1 MEKRFTRNKPMK
13 NTSKFESGF
22 PTKFWSALGLVGISL
37 AAALGANPTAATSQQ
52 PSLTILP
59 ETGSSFLASQEIEIS
74 IESSDRFGVTNIQ
87 LYRDN
92 VKVAEGKE
100 SPMRYTVTNAAA
112 GNYVFLATATFK
124 SGLAST
130 SSPVSLIFTASG
142 PEVSL
147 APGPT
152 EFISETHV
160 KSSPATLL
168 ASVVGINPNALT
180 KLTLNGV
187 PQPLRT
193 GNFKLNPPLTEG
205 ENVFVL
211 TATDNR
217 GRTNTA
223 TTTVFLNT
231 KPPTVLITDPANNAP
246 LGVVCVDVHGTFT
259 AKNLK
264 RITVNQMPATIR
276 GNTFEALNVMFME
289 PGTNRIT
296 VVAEDMAGNTGTN
309 TISVLGPTDF
319 NAGVP
324 TLPVQVQVAPPGG
337 IAPLPVTF
345 KVRAKVPGKIQKVFY
360 DFDGDHVPDL
370 TNTDLQPVAHT
381 YNAAGQYFFTVTV
394 QTDVGRF
401 SNPAGML
408 AMLAPELGG
417 DSVAWYVNV
426 QTPPVLLSTIK
437 VTDPVDVKWTAESNL
452 YVLSGST
459 STIIEFNA
467 NGKPIRSKT
476 SLGLNPSG
484 LAVDGSGNVYVAVT
498 GSNQV
503 WKFKPTT
510 NSFEADT
517 SFGNGGFIGNKD
529 GSAGSGS
536 NQLNAPFDVV
546 LSGNGQTITVSDS
559 GNQRL
564 QQFARNGTPAV
575 SSSVYGGLMGQLKR
589 PTGLAN
595 CDHDIYLLIIDS
607 GNNRIVLSN
616 DSMPM
621 GTSGTNGAGWGQ
633 FNGSMHL
640 DADERALY
648 VADTGNNRVQ
658 VFDPVESGEGRS
670 ATPFN
675 PRLTLS
681 GELGLNHPKAVAA
694 VNDLLEEKLYIADT
708 GNNRVILVKLPQ
720 DNPEAAWND
729 MVAHLKAGDVEGA
742 VANFSFMSKDKYR
755 EAYSAL
761 SKDDLQAMVKDL
773 SNIQPVYV
781 KSQQAQYYFETVV
794 QGQKLMFPIE
804 FIKELGHW
812 KIVEF

>member
-1 MEKRFTRNKPMK
+1 MQN
-13 NTSKFESGF
+13 SFEYNLGF
-22 PTKFWSALGLVGISL
+22 SIKFWSVLGLVGISL
-37 AAALGANPTAATSQQ
+37 ATVLGANPAPAAIQQ
-52 PSLTILP
+52 PSLTISP
-59 ETGSSFLASQEIEIS
+59 ETGSSFLASEKIEIF

-87 LYRDN
+87 LFRNN
-92 VKVAEGKE
+92 VKVAEDKE
-100 SPMRYTVTNAAA
+100 SPMRYTVTNMAA
-112 GNYVFLATATFK
+112 GTYTFLARADYK
-124 SGLAST
+124 NGLTST
-130 SSPVSLIFTASG
+130 SAPVSLIFKASG

-147 APGPT
+147 FPGPT
-152 EFISETHV
+152 EFISERYV
-160 KSSPATLL
+160 NSSPATLL

-187 PQPLRT
+187 PQPLQT
-193 GNFKLNPPLTEG
+193 GNFKLNPSLKEG

-211 TATDNR
+211 TATDNQ
-217 GRTNTA
+217 GRTTNA
-223 TTTVFLNT
+223 TTTVFFNS
-231 KPPTVLITDPANNAP
+231 KPPTIQITDPANNAP

-264 RITVNQMPATIR
+264 QITVNQMPATIR

-289 PGTNRIT
+289 PGTSQIT
-296 VVAEDMAGNTGTN
+296 AVAEDMAGNTGTN
-309 TISVLGPTDF
+309 TITVLGPTDF

-324 TLPVQVQVAPPGG
+324 TLPVQVQVTPPGG
-337 IAPLPVTF
+337 FAPMSVTF
-345 KVRAKVPGKIQKVFY
+345 KVQAHAPGKIQKVFY

-370 TNTDLQPVAHT
+370 TNTDLQPVTHT
-381 YNAAGQYFFTVTV
+381 YNAAGQYFFIATV

-408 AMLAPELGG
+408 AMMAPELGG

-437 VTDPVDVKWTAESNL
+437 ITDPVDVRWTGTSNL

-459 STIIEFNA
+459 ATISEFDV
-467 NGKPIRSKT
+467 NGKIIRSKT
-476 SLGLNPSG
+476 GIGSNPSG
-484 LAVDGSGNVYVAVT
+484 LDVDGAGNVYVAVT

-510 NSFEADT
+510 NSFEADA
-517 SFGNGGFIGNKD
+517 SFGNGGFIGSKD
-529 GSAGSGS
+529 GNAGSSS
-536 NQLNAPFDVV
+536 NQFNAPFDVIV
-546 LSGNGQTITVSDS
+546 SGNGKTVTVSDS

-564 QQFARNGTPAV
+564 QQFVPNGTLAV

-595 CDHDIYLLIIDS
+595 CDHDIYLLIADA
-607 GNNRIVLSN
+607 GDDRIVVSEA
-616 DSMPM
+616 DFGFREGS
-621 GTSGTNGAGWGQ
+621 TSGTNGTALGQ
-633 FNGSMHL
+633 FNGPLHL
-640 DADERALY
+640 DANDRALY

-658 VFDPVESGEGRS
+658 VFEPVESGEGRS

-708 GNNRVILVKLPQ
+708 GNNRVILVKLPL
-720 DNPEAAWND
+720 DNPEAVWKD
-729 MVAHLKAGDVEGA
+729 FTTRLKAGDVEGA
-742 VANFSFMSKDKYR
+742 VANFSFMAKNDYR
-755 EAYSAL
+755 AAYSTL
-761 SKDDLQAMVKDL
+761 SKDELQDVVKDI
-773 SNIQPVYV
+773 SVIQPVYV
-781 KSQQAQYYFETVV
+781 KSQQAQYYFESMVR
-794 QGQKLMFPIE
+794 GQKLLFPIE
-804 FIKELGHW
+804 FIKEWGHW